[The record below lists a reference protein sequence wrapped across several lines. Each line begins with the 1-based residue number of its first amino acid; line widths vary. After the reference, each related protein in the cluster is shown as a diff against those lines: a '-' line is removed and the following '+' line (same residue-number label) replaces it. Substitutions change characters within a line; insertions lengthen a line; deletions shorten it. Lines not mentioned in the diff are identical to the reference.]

1 MSTGNYIYDD
11 LKLDFEPIYVG
22 KGSPSR
28 PVGHKYSLYK
38 KKSRFYDKYLKII
51 KETNEKPKFVI
62 IKNNLS
68 EDEANKLE
76 TLIISRIGK
85 IDNGGTL
92 TNITDG
98 GDNNGGFKVDKSV
111 IIKRIKTLKNSY
123 QYLNK
128 RLKLFIERSKL
139 IHKNKYDYTLVEYKN
154 AKTKVKIICKEH
166 GTFEQTPD
174 SHLSGRG
181 CSQCGGNYKISENVF
196 LEKSKLIH
204 KNKYDYSL
212 IIFTNQFSKVEIICP
227 LHGIFKQLPVQHIKG
242 QGCPKCKRKKNQ

>member
-1 MSTGNYIYDD
+1 
-11 LKLDFEPIYVG
+11 
-22 KGSPSR
+22 
-28 PVGHKYSLYK
+28 
-38 KKSRFYDKYLKII
+38 
-51 KETNEKPKFVI
+51 
-62 IKNNLS
+62 
-68 EDEANKLE
+68 
-76 TLIISRIGK
+76 
-85 IDNGGTL
+85 
-92 TNITDG
+92 
-98 GDNNGGFKVDKSV
+98 
-111 IIKRIKTLKNSY
+111 
-123 QYLNK
+123 
-128 RLKLFIERSKL
+128 
-139 IHKNKYDYTLVEYKN
+139 LVEYKN